1 MTVYCWGRER
11 TGNDKSEMR
20 GFLRSAPHKCL
31 SSSGRNDGLLLGA
44 RKNRQRQKRNAGVSP
59 LRRQSAPP
67 SVEMTCSLGWAKRTS
82 NGNGRSRSLRDD
94 KQRDKQRQRQV
105 AI

>member
-1 MTVYCWGRER
+1 MTKQR
-11 TGNDKSEMR
+11 
-20 GFLRSAPHKCL
+20 
-31 SSSGRNDGLLLGA
+31 
-44 RKNRQRQKRNAGVSP
+44 NRQRQKRNAGVSP

-105 AI
+105 AILLVFGCVRGGGWAVFQQLKQTLLVDDWNAKGGSFVEL